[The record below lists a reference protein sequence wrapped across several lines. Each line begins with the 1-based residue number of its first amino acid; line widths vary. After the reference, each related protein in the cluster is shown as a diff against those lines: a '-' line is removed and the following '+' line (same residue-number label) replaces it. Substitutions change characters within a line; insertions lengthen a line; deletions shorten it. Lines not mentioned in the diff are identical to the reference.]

1 MMLFYFV
8 ICFIGLLVY
17 TFYFRCDPLMTGRID
32 HVETLVGL
40 FASDMTNDRGGI
52 LGLLIVALYSI
63 TLSSIASSLNAL
75 STIVFED
82 ILKFYKLE
90 MNFNMFVRVSTF
102 VFGILI
108 VITMLCVT

>member
-8 ICFIGLLVY
+8 ICFIGLLIY

-40 FASDMTNDRGGI
+40 FASDMTYDRGGI
-52 LGLLIVALYSI
+52 LGLFIVALYSI
-63 TLSSIASSLNAL
+63 TLSSISSSLNAL

-82 ILKFYKLE
+82 ILKFYRLE
-90 MNFNMFVRVSTF
+90 LNFNLFVRISTF
-102 VFGILI
+102 IFGILI